1 MQRDKEELFW
11 EQSWKSFDPA
21 RAIPYFEKLREAQ
34 DGTIAFLKAHGIQ
47 RICDAGCGCGA
58 YALKLAQNGFS
69 VSGFDISEQAVALT
83 KKALAENGYF
93 SGEIKQ
99 ASILSTGYPDECFD
113 AVIARD
119 VIDHLPIE
127 QAIKAVS
134 ELLRI
139 VRPNGYVMI
148 SLDDA
153 DEEYNGEPHECNEN
167 GDYTFISGKWKGMV
181 FHPYS
186 PSEIEKLTAGR
197 EYDLLSHNEN
207 GSIIVLKK

>member
-1 MQRDKEELFW
+1 M
-11 EQSWKSFDPA
+11 
-21 RAIPYFEKLREAQ
+21 
-34 DGTIAFLKAHGIQ
+34 IAFLKAHGIQ
-47 RICDAGCGCGA
+47 RVCDAGCGCGA

-69 VSGFDISEQAVALT
+69 VSGFDISEQAVTLT

-99 ASILSTGYPDECFD
+99 ASILSTGYPDKCFD